1 MPVVIYF
8 GKIMIKHRPNHPKTW
23 LKRHAITLTS
33 GWILTAIAYGNII
46 NSFFL
51 SDDFNWIYQIKTK
64 GAFGVW
70 TTPPDVFFRPLI
82 SLTLFADYQLWELN
96 PVGYHLTNLFFHGL
110 NAFLVYAMSRL
121 LFRGAD
127 LAGKLINIFSLV
139 SGFIFII
146 LHSHVEPVTW
156 ISARSDLVAT
166 CFGLAAFC
174 GYLKYKET
182 GNNRLFLLS
191 YILFFL
197 GLLSKESVIIYPG
210 LVFLYELYD
219 YINQKHSINVFLKT
233 IYFPIIYTSVL
244 PIYLGLRYLG
254 IRKLLGGYGTEVHT
268 NFNLDIIQRGLASSL
283 RIIIPPL
290 PNIPEHNWVIFFAIF
305 ITIICT
311 FVVVCL
317 CRKGVYILMA
327 KLAILLLGL
336 FGTSLLPVINIRI
349 SLANTEGERL
359 LYLPSAFLVIL
370 LVLVIGV
377 SLARFRVLLA
387 IKFIMISIILSY
399 YLYSFS
405 YTWNLAGQIAKQ
417 VIQSI
422 DEEIYGKRMFLINI
436 PDNLRGVYI
445 YRNGL
450 YAAGQL
456 FCESEIEL
464 LNNATFNNLINPSN
478 SLNVTRIADREYWVK
493 LLSPGTYFMNV
504 HIPFDQRLE
513 TQNFIIS
520 DVDFQ
525 TMQSFRIEIKDRIKP
540 GEVGYYSG
548 GRVFNTKSLE

>member
-1 MPVVIYF
+1 M
-8 GKIMIKHRPNHPKTW
+8 
-23 LKRHAITLTS
+23 S

-51 SDDFNWIYQIKTK
+51 SDDFNWIYQIKTR
-64 GAFGVW
+64 GVFGVW

-96 PVGYHLTNLFFHGL
+96 PLGYHLTNLFFHGL

-146 LHSHVEPVTW
+146 LHSHVEAVTW

-182 GNNRLFLLS
+182 DNNRLFFIS

-197 GLLSKESVIIYPG
+197 GLLSKESVIIYPE
-210 LVFLYELYD
+210 LVLLYELYNYLNKNN
-219 YINQKHSINVFLKT
+219 YINLLK
-233 IYFPIIYTSVL
+233 ILYLPLMYASVL

-254 IRKLLGGYGTEVHT
+254 IRQFLGGYGSGVHT

-290 PNIPEHNWVIFFAIF
+290 PNIPEENWVIFFAIF
-305 ITIICT
+305 MTIICT

-317 CRKGVYILMA
+317 CRQGVYILIA

-349 SLANTEGERL
+349 SLSNTEGERL

-387 IKFIMISIILSY
+387 IQFMIISIILSY
-399 YLYSFS
+399 YLYSFNQN
-405 YTWNLAGQIAKQ
+405 WNLAGNIAKQ
-417 VIQSI
+417 VIESI
-422 DEEIYGKRMFLINI
+422 DQEIQGRRMFLINI
-436 PDNLRGVYI
+436 PDNLNGVYI

-456 FCESEIEL
+456 FAESEIEL

-478 SLNVTRIADREYWVK
+478 ALNINRIGDREYWVK

-525 TMQSFRIEIKDRIKP
+525 TMQSFRIQIKDRIQP

-548 GRVFNTKSLE
+548 GRVINTKWLE

>member
-1 MPVVIYF
+1 
-8 GKIMIKHRPNHPKTW
+8 MIKSQNQTDSW
-23 LKRHAITLTS
+23 LKWHAITLIS

-51 SDDFNWIYQIKTK
+51 SDDFNWIYQIKTR
-64 GAFGVW
+64 GVFGVW

-96 PVGYHLTNLFFHGL
+96 PLGYHLTNLFFHGL

-146 LHSHVEPVTW
+146 LHSHVEAVTW

-182 GNNRLFLLS
+182 DNNRLFFIS

-210 LVFLYELYD
+210 LVLLYELYNYLNKNN
-219 YINQKHSINVFLKT
+219 YINLLK
-233 IYFPIIYTSVL
+233 ILYLPLMYASVL

-254 IRKLLGGYGTEVHT
+254 IRQFLGGYGSGVHT

-290 PNIPEHNWVIFFAIF
+290 PNIPEENWVIFFAIF
-305 ITIICT
+305 MTIICT

-317 CRKGVYILMA
+317 CRQGVYILIA

-349 SLANTEGERL
+349 SLSNTEGERL

-387 IKFIMISIILSY
+387 IQFMIISIILSY
-399 YLYSFS
+399 YLYSFNQN
-405 YTWNLAGQIAKQ
+405 WNLAGQIAKQ
-417 VIQSI
+417 VIESI
-422 DEEIYGKRMFLINI
+422 DQEIQGRRMFLINI
-436 PDNLRGVYI
+436 PDNLNGVYI

-456 FCESEIEL
+456 FAESEIEL

-478 SLNVTRIADREYWVK
+478 ALNINRIGDREYWVK

-525 TMQSFRIEIKDRIKP
+525 TMQSFRIQIKDRIQP

-548 GRVFNTKSLE
+548 GRVINTKWLE

>member
-1 MPVVIYF
+1 
-8 GKIMIKHRPNHPKTW
+8 MIKSQNQTDSW
-23 LKRHAITLTS
+23 LKWHAITLIS

-51 SDDFNWIYQIKTK
+51 SDDFNWIYQIKTR
-64 GAFGVW
+64 GVFGVW

-96 PVGYHLTNLFFHGL
+96 PLGYHLTNLFFHGL

-146 LHSHVEPVTW
+146 LHSHVEAVTW

-182 GNNRLFLLS
+182 DNNRLFFIS

-210 LVFLYELYD
+210 LVLLYELYNYLNKNN
-219 YINQKHSINVFLKT
+219 YINLLK
-233 IYFPIIYTSVL
+233 ILYLPLMYASVL

-254 IRKLLGGYGTEVHT
+254 IRQFLGGYGSGVHT

-290 PNIPEHNWVIFFAIF
+290 PNIPEENWVIFFAIF
-305 ITIICT
+305 MTIICT

-317 CRKGVYILMA
+317 CRQGVYILIA

-349 SLANTEGERL
+349 SLSNTEGERL

-387 IKFIMISIILSY
+387 IQFMIISIILSY
-399 YLYSFS
+399 YLYSFNQN
-405 YTWNLAGQIAKQ
+405 WNLAGNIAKQ
-417 VIQSI
+417 VIESI
-422 DEEIYGKRMFLINI
+422 DQEIQGRRMFLINI
-436 PDNLRGVYI
+436 PDNLNGVYI

-456 FCESEIEL
+456 FAESEIEL

-478 SLNVTRIADREYWVK
+478 ALNINRIGDREYWVK

-525 TMQSFRIEIKDRIKP
+525 TMQSFRIQIKDRIQP

-548 GRVFNTKSLE
+548 GRVINTKWLE

>member
-1 MPVVIYF
+1 M
-8 GKIMIKHRPNHPKTW
+8 
-23 LKRHAITLTS
+23 S

-51 SDDFNWIYQIKTK
+51 SDDFNWIYQIKTR
-64 GAFGVW
+64 GVFGVW

-96 PVGYHLTNLFFHGL
+96 PLGYHLTNLFFHGL

-146 LHSHVEPVTW
+146 LHSHVEAVTW

-182 GNNRLFLLS
+182 DNNRLFFIS

-210 LVFLYELYD
+210 LVLLYELYNYLNKNN
-219 YINQKHSINVFLKT
+219 YINLLK
-233 IYFPIIYTSVL
+233 ILYLPLMYASVL

-254 IRKLLGGYGTEVHT
+254 IRQFLGGYGSGVHT

-290 PNIPEHNWVIFFAIF
+290 PNIPEENWVIFFAIF
-305 ITIICT
+305 MTIICT

-317 CRKGVYILMA
+317 CRQGVYILIA

-349 SLANTEGERL
+349 SLSNTEGERL

-387 IKFIMISIILSY
+387 IQFLMISIILSY
-399 YLYSFS
+399 YLYSFNQN
-405 YTWNLAGQIAKQ
+405 WNLAGQIAKQ
-417 VIQSI
+417 VIESI
-422 DEEIYGKRMFLINI
+422 DQEIQGRRMFLINI
-436 PDNLRGVYI
+436 PDNLNGVYI

-456 FCESEIEL
+456 FAESEIEL

-478 SLNVTRIADREYWVK
+478 ALNINRIGDREYWVK

-525 TMQSFRIEIKDRIKP
+525 TMQSFRIQIKDRIQP

-548 GRVFNTKSLE
+548 GRVINTKWLE

>member
-1 MPVVIYF
+1 
-8 GKIMIKHRPNHPKTW
+8 MIKSQNQTDSW
-23 LKRHAITLTS
+23 LKWHAITLIS

-51 SDDFNWIYQIKTK
+51 SDDFNWIYQIKTR
-64 GAFGVW
+64 GVFGVW

-96 PVGYHLTNLFFHGL
+96 PLGYHLTNLFFHGL

-146 LHSHVEPVTW
+146 LHSHVEAVTW

-182 GNNRLFLLS
+182 DNNRLFFIS

-197 GLLSKESVIIYPG
+197 GLLSKESVIIYPE
-210 LVFLYELYD
+210 LVLLYELYNYLNKNN
-219 YINQKHSINVFLKT
+219 YINLLK
-233 IYFPIIYTSVL
+233 ILYLPLMYASVL

-254 IRKLLGGYGTEVHT
+254 IRQFLGGYGSGVHT

-290 PNIPEHNWVIFFAIF
+290 PNIPEENWVIFFAIF
-305 ITIICT
+305 MTIICT

-317 CRKGVYILMA
+317 CRQGVYILIA

-349 SLANTEGERL
+349 SLSNTEGERL

-387 IKFIMISIILSY
+387 IQFMIISIILSY
-399 YLYSFS
+399 YLYSFNQN
-405 YTWNLAGQIAKQ
+405 WNLAGNIAKQ
-417 VIQSI
+417 VIESI
-422 DEEIYGKRMFLINI
+422 DQEIQGRRMFLINI
-436 PDNLRGVYI
+436 PDNLNGVYI

-456 FCESEIEL
+456 FAESEIEL

-478 SLNVTRIADREYWVK
+478 SLNVDRIGDREYWVK

-525 TMQSFRIEIKDRIKP
+525 TMQSFRIQIKDRIQP

-548 GRVFNTKSLE
+548 GRVINTKWLE

>member
-1 MPVVIYF
+1 
-8 GKIMIKHRPNHPKTW
+8 MIKSQNQTDSW
-23 LKRHAITLTS
+23 LKWHAITLIS

-51 SDDFNWIYQIKTK
+51 SDDFNWIYQIKTR
-64 GAFGVW
+64 GVFGVW

-96 PVGYHLTNLFFHGL
+96 PLGYHLTNLFFHGL

-146 LHSHVEPVTW
+146 LHSHVEAVTW

-182 GNNRLFLLS
+182 DNNRLFFIS

-210 LVFLYELYD
+210 LVLLYELYNYLNKNN
-219 YINQKHSINVFLKT
+219 YINLLK
-233 IYFPIIYTSVL
+233 ILYLPLMYASVL

-254 IRKLLGGYGTEVHT
+254 IRQFLGGYGSGVHT
-268 NFNLDIIQRGLASSL
+268 NFNLDMIQRGLASSL

-290 PNIPEHNWVIFFAIF
+290 PNIPEENWVIFFAIF
-305 ITIICT
+305 MTIICT

-317 CRKGVYILMA
+317 CRQGVYILIA

-349 SLANTEGERL
+349 SLSNTEGERL

-387 IKFIMISIILSY
+387 IQFMIISIILSY
-399 YLYSFS
+399 YLYSFNQN
-405 YTWNLAGQIAKQ
+405 WNLAGNIAKQ
-417 VIQSI
+417 VIESI
-422 DEEIYGKRMFLINI
+422 DQEIQGRRMFLINI
-436 PDNLRGVYI
+436 PDNLNGVYI

-456 FCESEIEL
+456 FAESEIEL

-478 SLNVTRIADREYWVK
+478 ALNINRIGDREYWVK

-525 TMQSFRIEIKDRIKP
+525 TMQSFRIQIKDRIQP

-548 GRVFNTKSLE
+548 GRVINTKWLE

>member
-1 MPVVIYF
+1 
-8 GKIMIKHRPNHPKTW
+8 MIKSQNQTDSW
-23 LKRHAITLTS
+23 LKWHAITLIS

-51 SDDFNWIYQIKTK
+51 SDDFNWIYQIKTR
-64 GAFGVW
+64 GVFGVW

-96 PVGYHLTNLFFHGL
+96 PLGYHLTNLFFHGL

-146 LHSHVEPVTW
+146 LHSHVEAVTW

-182 GNNRLFLLS
+182 DNNRLFFIS

-210 LVFLYELYD
+210 LVLLYELYNYLNKNN
-219 YINQKHSINVFLKT
+219 YINLLKILYLPLMYASVF
-233 IYFPIIYTSVL
+233 

-254 IRKLLGGYGTEVHT
+254 IRQFLGGYGSGVHT

-290 PNIPEHNWVIFFAIF
+290 PNIPEENWVIFFAIF
-305 ITIICT
+305 MTIICT

-317 CRKGVYILMA
+317 CRQGVYILIA

-349 SLANTEGERL
+349 SLSNTEGERL

-387 IKFIMISIILSY
+387 IQFMIISIILSY
-399 YLYSFS
+399 YLYSFNQN
-405 YTWNLAGQIAKQ
+405 WNLAGNIAKQ
-417 VIQSI
+417 VIESI
-422 DEEIYGKRMFLINI
+422 DQEIQGRRMFLINI
-436 PDNLRGVYI
+436 PDNLNGVYI

-456 FCESEIEL
+456 FAESEIEL

-478 SLNVTRIADREYWVK
+478 ALNINRIGDREYWVK

-520 DVDFQ
+520 NVDFQ
-525 TMQSFRIEIKDRIKP
+525 TMQSFRIQIKDRIQP

-548 GRVFNTKSLE
+548 GRVINTKWLE

>member
-1 MPVVIYF
+1 
-8 GKIMIKHRPNHPKTW
+8 MIKSQNQTDSW
-23 LKRHAITLTS
+23 LKWHAITLIS

-51 SDDFNWIYQIKTK
+51 SDDFNWIYQIKTR
-64 GAFGVW
+64 GVFGVW

-96 PVGYHLTNLFFHGL
+96 PLGYHLTNLFFHGL

-146 LHSHVEPVTW
+146 LHSHVEAVTW

-182 GNNRLFLLS
+182 DNNRLFFIS

-210 LVFLYELYD
+210 LVFLYELYNYLNKNY
-219 YINQKHSINVFLKT
+219 YINLLEIL
-233 IYFPIIYTSVL
+233 YLPLMYASVL

-254 IRKLLGGYGTEVHT
+254 IRQFLGGYGSGVHT
-268 NFNLDIIQRGLASSL
+268 NFNLDMIQRGLASSL

-290 PNIPEHNWVIFFAIF
+290 PNIPEENWVIFFAIF
-305 ITIICT
+305 MTIICT

-317 CRKGVYILMA
+317 CRQGVYILIA

-349 SLANTEGERL
+349 SLSNTEGERL

-387 IKFIMISIILSY
+387 IQFMIISIILSY
-399 YLYSFS
+399 YLYSFNQN
-405 YTWNLAGQIAKQ
+405 WNLAGNIAKQ
-417 VIQSI
+417 VIESI
-422 DEEIYGKRMFLINI
+422 DQEIQGRRMFLINI
-436 PDNLRGVYI
+436 PDNLNGVYI

-456 FCESEIEL
+456 FAESEIEL

-478 SLNVTRIADREYWVK
+478 ALNINRIGDREYWVK

-525 TMQSFRIEIKDRIKP
+525 TMQSFRIQIKDRIQP

-548 GRVFNTKSLE
+548 GRVINTKWLE

>member
-1 MPVVIYF
+1 MVLN
-8 GKIMIKHRPNHPKTW
+8 KMIKSQNQTDSW
-23 LKRHAITLTS
+23 LKWHAITLIS

-51 SDDFNWIYQIKTK
+51 SDDFNWIYQIKTR
-64 GAFGVW
+64 GVFGVW

-96 PVGYHLTNLFFHGL
+96 PLGYHLTNLFFHGL

-146 LHSHVEPVTW
+146 LHSHVEAVTW

-182 GNNRLFLLS
+182 DNNRLFFIS

-210 LVFLYELYD
+210 LVLLYELYNYLNKNN
-219 YINQKHSINVFLKT
+219 YINLLK
-233 IYFPIIYTSVL
+233 ILYLPLMYASVL

-254 IRKLLGGYGTEVHT
+254 IRQFLGGYGSGVHT

-290 PNIPEHNWVIFFAIF
+290 PNIPEENWVIFFAIF
-305 ITIICT
+305 MTIICT

-317 CRKGVYILMA
+317 CRQGVYILIA

-349 SLANTEGERL
+349 SLSNTEGERL

-387 IKFIMISIILSY
+387 IQFMIISIILSY
-399 YLYSFS
+399 YLYSFNQN
-405 YTWNLAGQIAKQ
+405 WNLAGNIAKQ
-417 VIQSI
+417 VIESI
-422 DEEIYGKRMFLINI
+422 DQEIQGRRMFLINI
-436 PDNLRGVYI
+436 PDNLNGVYI

-456 FCESEIEL
+456 FAESEIEL

-478 SLNVTRIADREYWVK
+478 ALNINRIGDREYWVK

-525 TMQSFRIEIKDRIKP
+525 TMQSFRIQIKDRIQP

-548 GRVFNTKSLE
+548 GRVINTKWLE

>member
-1 MPVVIYF
+1 
-8 GKIMIKHRPNHPKTW
+8 MIKSQNQTDSW
-23 LKRHAITLTS
+23 LKWHAITLIS

-51 SDDFNWIYQIKTK
+51 SDDFNWIYQIKTR
-64 GAFGVW
+64 GVFGVW

-96 PVGYHLTNLFFHGL
+96 PLGYHLTNLFFHGL

-146 LHSHVEPVTW
+146 LHSHVEAVTW

-182 GNNRLFLLS
+182 DNNRLFFIS

-210 LVFLYELYD
+210 LVLLYELYNYLNKNN
-219 YINQKHSINVFLKT
+219 YINLLK
-233 IYFPIIYTSVL
+233 ILYLPLMYASVL

-254 IRKLLGGYGTEVHT
+254 IRQFLGGYGSGVHT

-290 PNIPEHNWVIFFAIF
+290 PNIPEENWVIFFAIF
-305 ITIICT
+305 MTIICT

-317 CRKGVYILMA
+317 CRQGVYILIA

-349 SLANTEGERL
+349 SLSNTEGERL

-387 IKFIMISIILSY
+387 IQFMIISIILSY
-399 YLYSFS
+399 YLYSFNQN
-405 YTWNLAGQIAKQ
+405 WNLAGNIAKQ
-417 VIQSI
+417 VIESI
-422 DEEIYGKRMFLINI
+422 DQEIQGRRMFLINI
-436 PDNLRGVYI
+436 PDNLNGVYI

-456 FCESEIEL
+456 FAESEIEL

-478 SLNVTRIADREYWVK
+478 ALNINRIGDREYWVK

-525 TMQSFRIEIKDRIKP
+525 TMQSFRIQIQDRIQP

-548 GRVFNTKSLE
+548 GRVINTKWLE

>member
-1 MPVVIYF
+1 
-8 GKIMIKHRPNHPKTW
+8 MIKSQKQTDSW
-23 LKRHAITLTS
+23 LKWHAITLIS

-96 PVGYHLTNLFFHGL
+96 PLGYHLTNLFFHGL

-146 LHSHVEPVTW
+146 LHSHVEAVTW

-182 GNNRLFLLS
+182 DNNRLFFIS

-210 LVFLYELYD
+210 LVLLYELYNYLNKNN
-219 YINQKHSINVFLKT
+219 YINLLK
-233 IYFPIIYTSVL
+233 ILYLPLMYASVL

-254 IRKLLGGYGTEVHT
+254 IRQFLGGYGSGVHT

-290 PNIPEHNWVIFFAIF
+290 PNIPEENWVIFFAIF
-305 ITIICT
+305 MTIICT

-317 CRKGVYILMA
+317 CRQGVYILIA

-349 SLANTEGERL
+349 SLSNTEGERL

-387 IKFIMISIILSY
+387 IQFMIISIILSY
-399 YLYSFS
+399 YLYSFNQN
-405 YTWNLAGQIAKQ
+405 WNLAGNIAKQ
-417 VIQSI
+417 VIESI
-422 DEEIYGKRMFLINI
+422 DQEIQGRRMFLINI
-436 PDNLRGVYI
+436 PDNLNGVYI

-456 FCESEIEL
+456 FAESEIEL

-478 SLNVTRIADREYWVK
+478 ALNINRIGDREYWVK

-525 TMQSFRIEIKDRIKP
+525 TMQSFRIQIKDRIQP

-548 GRVFNTKSLE
+548 GRVINTKWLE

>member
-1 MPVVIYF
+1 
-8 GKIMIKHRPNHPKTW
+8 MIKSQNQTDSW
-23 LKRHAITLTS
+23 LKWHAITLIS

-51 SDDFNWIYQIKTK
+51 SDDFNWIYQIKTR
-64 GAFGVW
+64 GVFGVW

-96 PVGYHLTNLFFHGL
+96 PLGYHLTNLFFHGL

-146 LHSHVEPVTW
+146 LHSHVEAVTW

-182 GNNRLFLLS
+182 DNNRLFFIS

-210 LVFLYELYD
+210 LVLLYELYNYLNKNN
-219 YINQKHSINVFLKT
+219 YINLLK
-233 IYFPIIYTSVL
+233 ILYLPLMYASVL

-254 IRKLLGGYGTEVHT
+254 IRQFLGGYGSGVHT

-290 PNIPEHNWVIFFAIF
+290 PNIPEENWVIFFAIF
-305 ITIICT
+305 MTIICT

-317 CRKGVYILMA
+317 CRQGVYILIA

-349 SLANTEGERL
+349 SLSNTEGERL

-387 IKFIMISIILSY
+387 IQFLMISIILSY
-399 YLYSFS
+399 YLYSFNQN
-405 YTWNLAGQIAKQ
+405 WNLAGQIAKQ
-417 VIQSI
+417 VIESI
-422 DEEIYGKRMFLINI
+422 DQEIQGRRMFLINI
-436 PDNLRGVYI
+436 PDNLNGVYI

-456 FCESEIEL
+456 FAESEIEL

-478 SLNVTRIADREYWVK
+478 ALNINRIGDREYWVK

-525 TMQSFRIEIKDRIKP
+525 TMQSFRIQIKDRIQP

-548 GRVFNTKSLE
+548 GRVINTKWLE

>member
-1 MPVVIYF
+1 
-8 GKIMIKHRPNHPKTW
+8 MIKSQNQTDSW
-23 LKRHAITLTS
+23 LKWHAITLIS

-51 SDDFNWIYQIKTK
+51 SDDFNWIYQIKTR
-64 GAFGVW
+64 GVFGVW

-96 PVGYHLTNLFFHGL
+96 PLGYHLTNLFFHGL

-146 LHSHVEPVTW
+146 LHSHVEAVTW

-182 GNNRLFLLS
+182 DNNRLFFIS

-210 LVFLYELYD
+210 LVLLYELYNYLNKNN
-219 YINQKHSINVFLKT
+219 YINLLK
-233 IYFPIIYTSVL
+233 ILYLPLMYASVL

-254 IRKLLGGYGTEVHT
+254 IRQFLGGYGSGVHT

-290 PNIPEHNWVIFFAIF
+290 PNIPEENWVIFFAIF
-305 ITIICT
+305 MTIICT

-317 CRKGVYILMA
+317 CRQGVYILIA

-349 SLANTEGERL
+349 SLSNTEGERL

-387 IKFIMISIILSY
+387 IQFLMISIILSY
-399 YLYSFS
+399 YLYSFNQN
-405 YTWNLAGQIAKQ
+405 WNLAGNIAKQ
-417 VIQSI
+417 VIESI
-422 DEEIYGKRMFLINI
+422 DQEIQGRRMFLINI
-436 PDNLRGVYI
+436 PDNLNGVYI

-456 FCESEIEL
+456 FAESEIEL

-478 SLNVTRIADREYWVK
+478 ALNINRIGDREYWVK

-525 TMQSFRIEIKDRIKP
+525 TMQSFRIQIKDRIQP

-548 GRVFNTKSLE
+548 GRVINTKWLE

>member
-1 MPVVIYF
+1 
-8 GKIMIKHRPNHPKTW
+8 MIKSQNQTDSW
-23 LKRHAITLTS
+23 LKWHAITLIS

-51 SDDFNWIYQIKTK
+51 SDDFNWIYQIKTR
-64 GAFGVW
+64 GVFGVW

-96 PVGYHLTNLFFHGL
+96 PLGYHLTNLFFHGL

-146 LHSHVEPVTW
+146 LHSHVEAVTW

-182 GNNRLFLLS
+182 DNNRLFFIS

-210 LVFLYELYD
+210 LVFLYELYNYLNKNY
-219 YINQKHSINVFLKT
+219 YINLLEIL
-233 IYFPIIYTSVL
+233 YLPLMYASVL

-254 IRKLLGGYGTEVHT
+254 IRQFLGGYGSGVHT

-290 PNIPEHNWVIFFAIF
+290 PNIPEENWVIFFAIF
-305 ITIICT
+305 MTIICT

-317 CRKGVYILMA
+317 CRQGVYILIA

-349 SLANTEGERL
+349 SLSNTEGERL

-387 IKFIMISIILSY
+387 IQFMIISIILSY
-399 YLYSFS
+399 YLYSFNQN
-405 YTWNLAGQIAKQ
+405 WNLAGNIAKQ
-417 VIQSI
+417 VIESI
-422 DEEIYGKRMFLINI
+422 DQEIQGRRMFLINI
-436 PDNLRGVYI
+436 PDNLNGVYI

-456 FCESEIEL
+456 FAESEIEL

-478 SLNVTRIADREYWVK
+478 ALNINRIGDREYWVK

-525 TMQSFRIEIKDRIKP
+525 TMQSFRIQIKDRIQP

-548 GRVFNTKSLE
+548 GRVINTKWLE

>member
-1 MPVVIYF
+1 
-8 GKIMIKHRPNHPKTW
+8 MIKSQNQTDSW
-23 LKRHAITLTS
+23 LKWHAITLIS

-51 SDDFNWIYQIKTK
+51 SDDFNWIYQIKTR
-64 GAFGVW
+64 GVFGVW

-96 PVGYHLTNLFFHGL
+96 PLGYHLTNLFFHGL

-146 LHSHVEPVTW
+146 LHSHVEAVTW

-166 CFGLAAFC
+166 CFGLAAFF

-182 GNNRLFLLS
+182 DNNRLFFIS

-210 LVFLYELYD
+210 LVLLYELYNYLNKNN
-219 YINQKHSINVFLKT
+219 YINLLK
-233 IYFPIIYTSVL
+233 ILYLPLMYASVL

-254 IRKLLGGYGTEVHT
+254 IRQFLGGYGSGVHT

-290 PNIPEHNWVIFFAIF
+290 PNIPEENWVIFFAIF
-305 ITIICT
+305 MTIICT

-317 CRKGVYILMA
+317 CRQGVYILIA

-349 SLANTEGERL
+349 SLSNTEGERL

-387 IKFIMISIILSY
+387 IQFMIISIILSY
-399 YLYSFS
+399 YLYSFNQN
-405 YTWNLAGQIAKQ
+405 WNLAGNIAKQ
-417 VIQSI
+417 VIESI
-422 DEEIYGKRMFLINI
+422 DQEIQGRRMFLINI
-436 PDNLRGVYI
+436 PDNLNGVYI

-456 FCESEIEL
+456 FAESEIEL

-478 SLNVTRIADREYWVK
+478 ALNINRIGDREYWVK

-525 TMQSFRIEIKDRIKP
+525 TMQSFRIQIKDRIQP

-548 GRVFNTKSLE
+548 GRVINTKWLE

>member
-1 MPVVIYF
+1 
-8 GKIMIKHRPNHPKTW
+8 MIKSQNQTDSW
-23 LKRHAITLTS
+23 LKWHAITLIS

-51 SDDFNWIYQIKTK
+51 SDDFNWIYQIKTR
-64 GAFGVW
+64 GVFGVW

-96 PVGYHLTNLFFHGL
+96 PLGYHLTNLFFHGL

-146 LHSHVEPVTW
+146 LHSHVEAVTW

-182 GNNRLFLLS
+182 DNNRLFFIS

-197 GLLSKESVIIYPG
+197 GLLSKESVIIYPE
-210 LVFLYELYD
+210 LVLLYELYNYLNKNN
-219 YINQKHSINVFLKT
+219 YINLLK
-233 IYFPIIYTSVL
+233 ILYLPLMYASVL

-254 IRKLLGGYGTEVHT
+254 IRQFLGGYGSGVHT

-290 PNIPEHNWVIFFAIF
+290 PNIPEENWVIFFAIF
-305 ITIICT
+305 MTIICT

-317 CRKGVYILMA
+317 CRQGVYILIA

-349 SLANTEGERL
+349 SLSNTEGERL

-387 IKFIMISIILSY
+387 IQFMIISIILSY
-399 YLYSFS
+399 YLYSFNQN
-405 YTWNLAGQIAKQ
+405 WNLAGNIAKQ
-417 VIQSI
+417 VIESI
-422 DEEIYGKRMFLINI
+422 DQEIQGRRMFLINI
-436 PDNLRGVYI
+436 PDNLNGVYI

-456 FCESEIEL
+456 FAESEIEL

-478 SLNVTRIADREYWVK
+478 ALNINRIGDREYWVK

-525 TMQSFRIEIKDRIKP
+525 TMQSFRIQIKDRIQP

-548 GRVFNTKSLE
+548 GRVINTKWLE